1 MASRTPV
8 LLLGLL
14 AACAGSHPFRDR
26 PILWADDD
34 LRPVPKKPE
43 RYDSPLVW
51 NGFQQTIF
59 GPLASALTVKTFRE
73 SVNVNALDEAPDSSW
88 YVNRLSRAAVSP
100 EELVRGPC
108 RDRSPDDGD
117 FPWTVVGA
125 KLEGQTPGFR
135 IKSASGRTF
144 LLEFDFPRQPE
155 MASAANVYGSRLYH
169 AFGFHAVCDRT
180 VYFQGSD
187 LVPPAEPIG
196 KEGKVITRALVDEL
210 LAHAPSPVEGR
221 YRAMASEFA
230 EGEPLGNWTYDDVKG
245 DDPNDVVPHEDRREL
260 RGTRLLTAWLNHYDT
275 GENNTLAM
283 WIPVGPA
290 GGYVRH
296 LTIDW
301 NDSFGFLWPEGLDP
315 LQRRLGWSYYLDFDL
330 LFRDFATLGIP
341 ERPWDQAAF
350 GPTGPLLG
358 YFTDADFDPERWKP
372 GYPNPAF
379 SRMTERDAAWM
390 ARLIAR
396 IGEPHL
402 RALAMEARLTD
413 PRLVDELTRVLM
425 GRRERILRRWLL
437 RLSSLTDPVLEPSPD
452 GSGTRLC
459 VTDRAEEGGLAPPP
473 APVASVWNRGR
484 READRPMLRDG
495 AALCVPLAS
504 GSGQWTTVDLRTG
517 RPGQRPLRLH
527 LADGAR
533 VIGLERPDVE
543 NLQPP

>member
-1 MASRTPV
+1 MGSRTPL

-14 AACAGSHPFRDR
+14 AACAGNRPFRDR
-26 PILWADDD
+26 PIVWTDDD
-34 LRPVPKKPE
+34 LRPLPKKPE

-51 NGFQQTIF
+51 NGAQQTIF

-73 SVNVNALDEAPDSSW
+73 SVNVNALDEVPDSSW
-88 YVNRLSRAAVSP
+88 YVNRISRAPVTP

-108 RDRSPDDGD
+108 RGPSPDDGD

-135 IKSASGRTF
+135 IKSASGRVF

-155 MASAANVYGSRLYH
+155 MASAADVYGSRLYH
-169 AFGFHAVCDRT
+169 ALGFHAVCDRT
-180 VYFQGSD
+180 VYFQSSD
-187 LVPPAEPIG
+187 LVPPDKPIG
-196 KEGKVITRALVDEL
+196 KEGKIITREMVDEL
-210 LAHAPSPVEGR
+210 LAHAPPPVDGR

-230 EGEPLGNWTYDDVKG
+230 QGEPLGNWTYDDVKG

-260 RGTRLLTAWLNHYDT
+260 RATRVLTAWLNHYDS

-283 WIPVGPA
+283 WIRVGSGA
-290 GGYVRH
+290 GYVRH

-315 LQRRLGWSYYLDFDL
+315 IQRRLGYSYYLDFDL
-330 LFRDFATLGIP
+330 VLRDFATLGIA
-341 ERPWDQAAF
+341 ERPWDRAEF

-358 YFTDADFDPERWKP
+358 YFTDADFEPEKWKP

-396 IGEPHL
+396 IGEPEL
-402 RALAMEARLTD
+402 RALAVEARLTD
-413 PRLVDELTRVLM
+413 PELVDELTRVLM
-425 GRRERILRRWLL
+425 ARRERILRRWLL
-437 RLSSLTDPVLEPSPD
+437 RLSSLTDPVLERSPE

-459 VTDRAEEGGLAPPP
+459 VSDRAEEGGLGP
-473 APVASVWNRGR
+473 APAPTASAWSGNRR
-484 READRPMLRDG
+484 APDTPMLRVG
-495 AALCVPLAS
+495 ASLCTPVPP
-504 GSGQWTTVDLRTG
+504 GPEPIGTIDLRTG
-517 RPGQRPLRLH
+517 RPGQRPLRVH
-527 LADGAR
+527 LAEGAR
-533 VIGLERPDVE
+533 VIGLERPDDE
-543 NLQPP
+543 DPPAP